1 MESHYNKIYTGS
13 FVVVQLITTRLQE
26 IGISPIIKDE
36 TESGRL
42 AGFGSGIPGQQEVFV
57 HENEMD
63 EAVKVVESILAEM
76 ES

>member
-1 MESHYNKIYTGS
+1 MESHYSRIYTGS
-13 FVVVQLITTRLQE
+13 FVVVQLISTRLKE

-42 AGFGSGIPGQQEVFV
+42 AGFGSGVPGQQEVFV
-57 HENEMD
+57 HED
-63 EAVKVVESILAEM
+63 ELDKAVRVVESTLAEM